1 MFRSIYSRMTL
12 GLNGFRATAFCA
24 SLILVMIAAVPP
36 VFEGRAHARSADTAD
51 EESIAVKERRYEPP
65 RLEKAIDPD
74 LYILGPYDQLL
85 INIVGPEPRSFS
97 PLVLPEGN
105 IFIPG
110 VGAVEA
116 DGLTLNEFR
125 GRLIRKLGD
134 YYHDIEVFCFLQAPR
149 VFKVFVTGEVAN
161 PGAVEVSAVD
171 RVSDAIEFAGG
182 TIGAASTRRIR
193 LNRDGELVRVDLLE
207 FHHKGILEYNPVL
220 RSGDRIHVPVIGW
233 SATIHGQVMKP
244 GKYEIIE
251 GETVED
257 LLEIA
262 GGFSAEAVTDSVLVG
277 RVRNNDIIS
286 NMVVHRDMYGLKIQ
300 DLDEVN
306 VFGAFEGSNRVFVF
320 GAVTKSGRFFIAPD
334 EGLSELIVRTG
345 RFATYADLENAF
357 IEREGGEP
365 IRVNLKNYLPPGP
378 EIDFPL
384 EDGDVLNVPS
394 LYQKVTVGGEVNVP
408 GEFPFQSNWTV
419 AKYVGLAGGP
429 TSEGSVNR
437 VLIYSPD
444 GDVMKAD
451 GGYIPKRG
459 DTIIVKKGKARL
471 AAEFFNGL
479 IRLGTLV
486 VTLIVVSR

>member
-1 MFRSIYSRMTL
+1 
-12 GLNGFRATAFCA
+12 
-24 SLILVMIAAVPP
+24 
-36 VFEGRAHARSADTAD
+36 
-51 EESIAVKERRYEPP
+51 
-65 RLEKAIDPD
+65 
-74 LYILGPYDQLL
+74 
-85 INIVGPEPRSFS
+85 
-97 PLVLPEGN
+97 
-105 IFIPG
+105 
-110 VGAVEA
+110 
-116 DGLTLNEFR
+116 
-125 GRLIRKLGD
+125 
-134 YYHDIEVFCFLQAPR
+134 
-149 VFKVFVTGEVAN
+149 
-161 PGAVEVSAVD
+161 
-171 RVSDAIEFAGG
+171 
-182 TIGAASTRRIR
+182 
-193 LNRDGELVRVDLLE
+193 
-207 FHHKGILEYNPVL
+207 
-220 RSGDRIHVPVIGW
+220 
-233 SATIHGQVMKP
+233 
-244 GKYEIIE
+244 
-251 GETVED
+251 
-257 LLEIA
+257 
-262 GGFSAEAVTDSVLVG
+262 
-277 RVRNNDIIS
+277 
-286 NMVVHRDMYGLKIQ
+286 
-300 DLDEVN
+300 
-306 VFGAFEGSNRVFVF
+306 
-320 GAVTKSGRFFIAPD
+320 
-334 EGLSELIVRTG
+334 VRTG